1 MIAHVRG
8 EEMTSDE
15 HTFHLVHE
23 LVVREGDD
31 EVCSARL
38 PRRGIPRDHV

>member
-8 EEMTSDE
+8 EMTADE
-15 HTFHLVHE
+15 HAFHLVHE

-31 EVCSARL
+31 EVFSRTFRAD
-38 PRRGIPRDHV
+38 IPRDHV